1 MEALIL
7 PAASLVSVGLLLGWT
22 AHASRTDGL
31 ERNALIGIRTRAT
44 MASDA
49 AWHAGHRA
57 AARPLDVA
65 AWASA
70 GSGVVGTVMAIAG
83 WWIAGVVVALGYV
96 ALLALL
102 GVATIRA
109 GRAARAVSS

>member
-7 PAASLVSVGLLLGWT
+7 PAASLISVGLLLGWT

-57 AARPLDVA
+57 AARPLDIA

-96 ALLALL
+96 ALL

-109 GRAARAVSS
+109 GRASRAVSS